1 MSSRKTKSSSSG
13 WISGN
18 AVCCIH
24 NNDSPDYKGRG
35 GIISTNNSISY
46 SCFNCGFKTAWQT
59 GSQLPKKMIQ
69 LAKWLGADFK
79 TIQLMKIS
87 AQELIDSNISPITKS
102 IIPSFTEKLL
112 PPNSKPISEWI
123 KNDTIPTKLINV
135 MQYMQHRNL
144 YLTDHNFYYSNTIT
158 MENRLI
164 IPFYYNNIITG
175 YTARSIND
183 NTQPRYLTSSQTGF
197 VFNLDK
203 QLFNNR
209 NYVIV
214 CEGPIDAIPIQAIAT
229 MGTSINKSQAY
240 MINSLNKKVIYV
252 PDKDHTFIETSK
264 QALNYNWS
272 VSLPDWDHNVK
283 DINDSIVNYGR
294 LKTLAMIM
302 SNITN
307 YYPKII
313 TNNIWNKFK

>member
-1 MSSRKTKSSSSG
+1 
-13 WISGN
+13 
-18 AVCCIH
+18 
-24 NNDSPDYKGRG
+24 
-35 GIISTNNSISY
+35 
-46 SCFNCGFKTAWQT
+46 
-59 GSQLPKKMIQ
+59 MIQ

-203 QLFNNR
+203 QIFNNR